1 VHCYQRRT
9 HIACRIFILCRRQQ
23 CFIVGRNF
31 MKRLI
36 SIVTFILLISL
47 TVKAKVIVID
57 KQYLQDAKTIRTI
70 IVLPYKDSTMFY
82 RLQNS
87 KDTLSISCRTKQYSE
102 PFRQTLIKNK
112 GMLKTDLAGKWP
124 TVGQKVLIVINK
136 NNRVSLFATKTG
148 DDYRFWDPNS
158 VPFAN
163 SIFSIPKERPYK
175 PLENC
180 NDLWRSE
187 NVNYWTC
194 TDGCLL
200 IAFDLKERG

>member
-1 VHCYQRRT
+1 VLAE
-9 HIACRIFILCRRQQ
+9 I
-23 CFIVGRNF
+23 F

-36 SIVTFILLISL
+36 SIVIFILLTSL
-47 TVKAKVIVID
+47 TVNAKVIVID
-57 KQYLQDAKTIRTI
+57 IKQYLQDAKTIRTI
-70 IVLPYKDSTMFY
+70 IVLAYKDSTMFY
-82 RLQNS
+82 RFQNS

-102 PFRQTLIKNK
+102 PFRKTLIDKK
-112 GMLKTDLAGKWP
+112 VMLKTDLAGKWP
-124 TVGQKVLIVINK
+124 TIGQKILIVINK
-136 NNRVSLFATKTG
+136 NNRVSLFAIKIG

-180 NDLWRSE
+180 KNSGRSE
-187 NVNYWTC
+187 NANYWTC

-200 IAFDLKERG
+200 IAFDLKERA